1 MQLCYA
7 ATQST
12 SPSLRSVVH
21 TTKIEI
27 KQCIKVSDPLQED
40 KTMENYTALFKGV
53 AVSYER
59 WSQMEVGL

>member
-1 MQLCYA
+1 MQLWYA

-12 SPSLRSVVH
+12 SPSLRSVVD

-27 KQCIKVSDPLQED
+27 KQCIKVSGPLQED
-40 KTMENYTALFKGV
+40 KTMENSKALSKGL

-59 WSQMEVGL
+59 WLQMEVGL